1 MWGTE
6 FYSIP
11 CVGLRLWDNSGETRA
26 IQAVFCSSARQVFQL
41 LAKMQAMKIQ
51 VDQELDV
58 TGLRCPMP
66 LLKAK
71 LALNTLAPGQV
82 LKVCATDPGSER
94 DFHSF
99 VQQSRHQIL
108 GFEKLDDVYFYWIQ
122 KG

>member
-1 MWGTE
+1 MIGKMMHMT
-6 FYSIP
+6 
-11 CVGLRLWDNSGETRA
+11 
-26 IQAVFCSSARQVFQL
+26 IQ
-41 LAKMQAMKIQ
+41 I
-51 VDQELDV
+51 DHELDV

-71 LALNTLAPGQV
+71 LALNALAAGQI
-82 LKVCATDPGSER
+82 LKVRATDPGSER

-108 GFEKLDDVYFYWIQ
+108 GFEKLDDIYCYWIQ